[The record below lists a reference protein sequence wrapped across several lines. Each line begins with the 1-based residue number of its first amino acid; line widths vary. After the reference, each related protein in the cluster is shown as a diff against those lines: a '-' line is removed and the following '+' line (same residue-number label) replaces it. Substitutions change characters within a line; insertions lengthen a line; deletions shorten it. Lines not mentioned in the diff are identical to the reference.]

1 MCRKYIFLSI
11 QRSLLIFIWLCG
23 EDRNK
28 AERSNDANPL
38 RIPAHGSVADFWAR
52 ERPSVFHQYLR
63 WLLHALW
70 CVSTTTR
77 RKVCNDPRCIQLRP
91 VARHMGDCDDENC
104 SVDYCKL
111 SRETKSHW
119 DKCHQRYCLKCCEM
133 YVAFKGRFV
142 PDVTMNPQPNPDLP
156 MTKSQ
161 RRDLIRRIV
170 ERFYP
175 NPDYSDMN
183 DERIEKEILR
193 ARIIEG
199 LIYREAKS
207 RNDYTH
213 ETEEEIIKII
223 GPP

>member
-1 MCRKYIFLSI
+1 M
-11 QRSLLIFIWLCG
+11 
-23 EDRNK
+23 
-28 AERSNDANPL
+28 
-38 RIPAHGSVADFWAR
+38 RIPAHGSMAEFWSK
-52 ERPSVFHQYLR
+52 ERPSVFYQYLR

-91 VARHMGDCDDENC
+91 VASHVRGCNAENC

-111 SRETKSHW
+111 SKRTISHW
-119 DKCHQRYCLKCCEM
+119 NECHRKDCLKCREM
-133 YVAFKGRFV
+133 YEAFKGRFE
-142 PDVTMNPQPNPDLP
+142 PDVTMNPQPNPNLSL
-156 MTKSQ
+156 TKSQ
-161 RRDLIRRIV
+161 RCDIIKRII

-183 DERIEKEILR
+183 DERLEKEILR

-199 LIYREAKS
+199 QMYREAKS
-207 RNDYTH
+207 HDDYTH
-213 ETEEEIIKII
+213 GMEEEIVKII